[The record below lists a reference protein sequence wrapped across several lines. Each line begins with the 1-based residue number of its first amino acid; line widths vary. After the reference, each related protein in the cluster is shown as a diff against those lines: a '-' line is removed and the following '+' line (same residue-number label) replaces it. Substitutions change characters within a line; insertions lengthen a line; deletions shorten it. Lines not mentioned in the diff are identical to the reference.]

1 MPDEG
6 TGTVNPHL
14 SVSQTALA
22 AFRQE
27 HGIRRL
33 AVYGSALRD
42 DFGPDSDIDLLVEF
56 EPDRIP
62 GLLGVAGMEI
72 TLSELFAGRKV
83 DLRTAGDLSPY
94 FRQEVLDRAEVQYAR
109 T

>member
-6 TGTVNPHL
+6 TGTMNAHL
-14 SVSQTALA
+14 SIPKTELA
-22 AFRQE
+22 AFCQQ
-27 HGIRRL
+27 HGIKRL
-33 AVYGSALRD
+33 AVFGSALRD

-56 EPDRIP
+56 EPNRVP
-62 GLLGVAGMEI
+62 GLLDIAGMEMS
-72 TLSELFAGRKV
+72 LSELFSGRKV
-83 DLRTAGDLSPY
+83 DLRTAEDLSPY